1 MAKNKESDFNFDD
14 LKSLLPSGAGEGK
27 RWGFIA
33 MAPAVGFLLFIF
45 MGNFKY
51 LNKISV

>member
-27 RWGFIA
+27 RWGCIA
-33 MAPAVGFLLFIF
+33 MAPAGGFLLFIF
-45 MGNFKY
+45 M
-51 LNKISV
+51 L

>member
-1 MAKNKESDFNFDD
+1 MAKNKESDFNFED

-33 MAPAVGFLLFIF
+33 MAPVVGFCFLFLWF
-45 MGNFKY
+45 Y
-51 LNKISV
+51 